1 MSLSGEQRRA
11 LELLAGGPRG
21 YMTLLIAIGAA
32 SVLAVAWYVWRR
44 D

>member
-1 MSLSGEQRRA
+1 MLD
-11 LELLAGGPRG
+11 LLAGHL
-21 YMTLLIAIGAA
+21 MTLLIAIGAA